1 MRHRFTRPAGR
12 IALTYLVIALLWI
25 AFSDQAVE
33 ALIGD
38 QQLLNR
44 AQTIKGGLFVLATAI
59 LLYALMH
66 RTLHKIEV
74 VALEDSLTGLP
85 NRLAF
90 TRELSQRCRTGLAR
104 DQRFTLTLMDIDHF
118 TDLNDEQGHARGD
131 ELLKLVGQQLQRLLD
146 QNWYIAHIGGDEF
159 GLLSPAGLSIQE
171 TRERLDWLQNRV
183 MRSHQHEL
191 MLSQTL
197 SAGSCEFPK
206 DARTGQ
212 DLMRQADMALSRAKH
227 QGRDRHSF
235 YHEELKRT
243 LLERLSLAKDLRN
256 AVEQQAFTLVYQPQW
271 SVSTAQWVGAEVLIR
286 WHHPER
292 GWVPPDQFIP
302 LAEREGMI
310 HRLTECVVEQAL
322 AELSQARL
330 DRETLPSLSI
340 NLSHLTLINTNTMTL
355 LHHLIDQRSS
365 DVPRVMFEITET
377 ATMENLD
384 RSLSAMQTWRQR
396 GVEFSIDDF
405 GTGYSSLSRLKQLPL
420 KELKIDRSFIMDL
433 PDDQNDAV
441 ITQAILAMAKTLSL
455 SVVAEGVETLEQS
468 DFLRAHGC
476 TIMQGYYYAKPMPIQ
491 ELSALLTRKAN
502 STVR

>member
-66 RTLHKIEV
+66 RTLQKIEV

-171 TRERLDWLQNRV
+171 TRERLGWLQNRV
-183 MRSHQHEL
+183 MRSHHHEL

-310 HRLTECVVEQAL
+310 HRLTESVVEQAL

-340 NLSHLTLINTNTMTL
+340 NLSHLTLLNTNTMTL
-355 LHHLIDQRSS
+355 LHHLIDQRSN
-365 DVPRVMFEITET
+365 DLPRVMFEITET

>member
-12 IALTYLVIALLWI
+12 ITLTYLVIALLWI
-25 AFSDQAVE
+25 AFSDRAAE
-33 ALIGD
+33 ALFAD
-38 QQLLNR
+38 PQLLNR
-44 AQTIKGGLFVLATAI
+44 VQTIKGGFFVLATGL
-59 LLYALMH
+59 LLYILMH
-66 RTLHKIEV
+66 RTLHRIEI

-90 TRELSQRCRTGLAR
+90 TRELALRCQTSLAR

-131 ELLKLVGQQLQRLLD
+131 ELLIMTGQQLRRLLD
-146 QNWYIAHIGGDEF
+146 RDWYIAHMGGDEF
-159 GLLSPAGLSIQE
+159 GLLSPPGLSIQE
-171 TRERLDWLQNRV
+171 TRERLDWLQHAV
-183 MRSHQHEL
+183 MRGSEHDL
-191 MLSQTL
+191 MLNHTL

-212 DLMRQADMALSRAKH
+212 DMLRQADMALSRAKH

-243 LLERLSLAKDLRN
+243 LLERLSLAKDLRD
-256 AVEQQAFTLVYQPQW
+256 AVEQRAFTLVYQPQW
-271 SVSTAQWVGAEVLIR
+271 SVSTSRWVGAEVLVR
-286 WHHPER
+286 WHHAER

-310 HRLTECVVEQAL
+310 HRVTECVVEKTLTELNQAG
-322 AELSQARL
+322 L
-330 DRETLPSLSI
+330 DRAALPSLSI
-340 NLSHLTLINTNTMTL
+340 NLSHLTLLHDNTMSL
-355 LHHLIDQRSS
+355 LHHLIDQRA
-365 DVPRVMFEITET
+365 DNLPAVMFEITET

-384 RSLSAMQTWRQR
+384 RTLSAMQEWQLK
-396 GVEFSIDDF
+396 GIDFSIDDF

-433 PDDQNDAV
+433 PADQNDAV

-455 SVVAEGVETLEQS
+455 NVVAEGVETLEQS
-468 DFLRAHGC
+468 DFLQTHGC
-476 TIMQGYYYAKPMPIQ
+476 TIMQGYYYARPMPI
-491 ELSALLTRKAN
+491 EALTARLTEPVNEPTR
-502 STVR
+502 

>member
-25 AFSDQAVE
+25 AFSDRAAE
-33 ALIGD
+33 ALFSD
-38 QQLLNR
+38 SQLLNR
-44 AQTIKGGLFVLATAI
+44 AQTLKGGLFVLATA
-59 LLYALMH
+59 LMLYALMH
-66 RTLHKIEV
+66 RTLHRIEV

-90 TRELSQRCRTGLAR
+90 TRELTLRCKTGLAR
-104 DQRFTLTLMDIDHF
+104 DQRFTVTLMDIDHF
-118 TDLNDEQGHARGD
+118 TDLNDEQGHSRGD
-131 ELLKLVGQQLQRLLD
+131 ELLILVGRQLRRLLNKD
-146 QNWYIAHIGGDEF
+146 WYIAHIGGDEF
-159 GLLSPAGLSIQE
+159 GLLSPSGLSIQE

-183 MRSHQHEL
+183 MRSHNHDL

-206 DARTGQ
+206 DART
-212 DLMRQADMALSRAKH
+212 DRDMMRQADMALSRAKH

-243 LLERLSLAKDLRN
+243 LLERLSLAKDLRD
-256 AVEQQAFTLVYQPQW
+256 AVEREAFTLVYQPQW
-271 SVSTAQWVGAEVLIR
+271 SVSTAQWVGAEVLVR
-286 WHHPER
+286 WHHPDR

-310 HRLTECVVEQAL
+310 HRVTECVVEKAL
-322 AELSQARL
+322 AELRQAGL
-330 DRETLPSLSI
+330 DRDALPSLSI
-340 NLSHLTLINTNTMTL
+340 NLSHLTLLDTNTMTL
-355 LHHLIDQRSS
+355 LHHLIDQRSNTL
-365 DVPRVMFEITET
+365 PKVMFEITET

-384 RSLSAMQTWRQR
+384 RTLSAMQSWRQR
-396 GVEFSIDDF
+396 GVDFSIDDF
-405 GTGYSSLSRLKQLPL
+405 GTGYSSLSRLKLLPL

-433 PDDQNDAV
+433 PGDQNDAV

-455 SVVAEGVETLEQS
+455 NVVAEGVETREQS

-476 TIMQGYYYAKPMPIQ
+476 NIMQGYYYAKPMPIQ
-491 ELSALLTRKAN
+491 ELNVLLTQAAN
-502 STVR
+502 TPVR